1 MKYPVYG
8 PKEAGTSVIYL
19 YPEQKAGYS
28 QIGSVECESDCPGC
42 AVKCIGMKVLE
53 FIPRDTDKKAYDI
66 LVTKTCRR
74 VEIRIRRS
82 NTPGQGKVV
91 GKNQADR
98 FQLVYNAIMLGFEG
112 VAY

>member
-8 PKEAGTSVIYL
+8 PKEAGNSVIYL
-19 YPEQKAGYS
+19 YPEKKAGYS
-28 QIGSVECESDCPGC
+28 QVGAVECDSDCEGC
-42 AVKCIGMKVLE
+42 AVKRIGMKVLE
-53 FIPRDTDKKAYDI
+53 FIPHDTDKKAYDI

-98 FQLVYNAIMLGFEG
+98 FQIVYNAIILGFEK